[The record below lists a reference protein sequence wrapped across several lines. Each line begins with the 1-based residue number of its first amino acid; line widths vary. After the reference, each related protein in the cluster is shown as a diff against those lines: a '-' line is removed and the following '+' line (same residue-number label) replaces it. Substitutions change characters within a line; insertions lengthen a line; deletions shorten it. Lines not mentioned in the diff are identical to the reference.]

1 MITMK
6 PPLEMAK
13 RSNPRVYDDNTSDT
27 TPIKAGNG
35 RRLDLRETSDDG
47 VEGYVSVSCK
57 TVTAPSPRRSLTEG
71 DNNDAPI
78 EAAVRRGDLHKTSND
93 VVEEYDSVSSKTVTA
108 PSPGRRLKEETTIA
122 CTLRQMKIKRKNL
135 HMIDRS
141 YVTIY

>member
-1 MITMK
+1 M
-6 PPLEMAK
+6 
-13 RSNPRVYDDNTSDT
+13 
-27 TPIKAGNG
+27 
-35 RRLDLRETSDDG
+35 
-47 VEGYVSVSCK
+47 
-57 TVTAPSPRRSLTEG
+57 EG

-78 EAAVRRGDLHKTSND
+78 EAAVRQGDLHKTSND